1 MRNKMAVFDKLIT
14 NFGGMFMWR
23 KTVHVRDVVLGSGQP
38 KIAVP
43 VCGVD
48 DATVIAQAQRCM
60 EKRPDIIEWRV
71 DYYRG
76 NDQKALTRIAQQLR
90 QIIGNTVLL
99 TTFRTKAEGGERD
112 LEADEYFT
120 ICERLLATGEVD
132 LLDVELM
139 HAPHKVT
146 AVVEHAHQKG
156 VAVVMSNHDFVKT
169 PARSVII
176 NRLSQMESM
185 GADVAKIAVMPQS
198 MQDVML
204 LMTAT
209 EEAHRHLEIPVI
221 SMAMGDDGRISR
233 CTGELT
239 GSCLS
244 FAAVAESSAPG
255 QMTIDDLRLVLS
267 IVHGKTKG
275 EK

>member
-1 MRNKMAVFDKLIT
+1 MAVFDKLIT
-14 NFGGMFMWR
+14 NFGGMFMGR
-23 KTVHVRDVVLGSGQP
+23 KAVRVRDIVLGSGQP

-43 VCGVD
+43 VCGTD

-60 EKRPDIIEWRV
+60 EKQPDVIEWRV
-71 DYYRG
+71 DYYR
-76 NDQKALTRIAQQLR
+76 NNERSTLTRIAQQLR

-99 TTFRTKAEGGERD
+99 ATFRTKAEGGERH
-112 LEADEYFT
+112 LEEDEYFA
-120 ICERLLATGEVD
+120 ICDSLLATGAVD

-139 HAPHKVT
+139 HDPHKVK
-146 AVVEHAHQKG
+146 AVVGYAHQKG
-156 VAVVMSNHDFVKT
+156 VAVVMSNHDFAKT

-176 NRLSQMESM
+176 NRLAQMESM
-185 GADVAKIAVMPQS
+185 GADIAKIAVMPQN
-198 MQDVML
+198 MQDVLL

-209 EEAHRHLEIPVI
+209 EEAYRHLEIPVI

-267 IVHGKTKG
+267 TVHSKTKG